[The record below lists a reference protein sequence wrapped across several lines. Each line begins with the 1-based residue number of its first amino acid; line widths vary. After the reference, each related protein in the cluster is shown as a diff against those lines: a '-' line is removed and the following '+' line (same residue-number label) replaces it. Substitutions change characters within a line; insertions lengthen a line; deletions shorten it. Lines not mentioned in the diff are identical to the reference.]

1 MVVIAVFAV
10 ASVTAAGEAYS
21 WWWLPIPL
29 SEYFVDYVVK
39 RLAISRLERPES
51 EINGRSS

>member
-10 ASVTAAGEAYS
+10 ASVTAAGEAHS